1 VIWGICD
8 CQYSE
13 DFGHAQIGKRID
25 GPPGLSNADPKNKM
39 NTKTK
44 IFTIPILA
52 LTICRIAISQTKSQ
66 DDFRLA
72 TVANGIFAATALP
85 GGLASGNAGFV
96 VGDDGVLVV
105 DTFFTTEA
113 VTELLDAINAQTKQ
127 PVKYVVNTHYH
138 LDHTGGNQVFAARG
152 IPILAHDKLLEWQT
166 TKNRKFLPEPAAL
179 DKRLS
184 DTQKQ
189 LADTP
194 ADQTDKR
201 VQLERQIRR
210 LNAMTSIVL
219 TNPNVTFSSGIVHL
233 HLGAREV
240 VLFTLPGHT
249 GGDVLAF
256 VPDANVL
263 FMGDMGWRKTLPN
276 LVDATVTDWI
286 KSLDSIL
293 VQYPSARFVPGHG
306 EVASAA
312 DIKEFRDYLNDLRT
326 RVQKAISDGLTLEQA
341 KQTLKLPDRYQA
353 FAFQNFAVPNIEDMY
368 KELNRAKAK

>member
-1 VIWGICD
+1 M
-8 CQYSE
+8 
-13 DFGHAQIGKRID
+13 
-25 GPPGLSNADPKNKM
+25 NA
-39 NTKTK
+39 K
-44 IFTIPILA
+44 IKLFIISFLV
-52 LTICRIAISQTKSQ
+52 LTIYQPAISQTKSQ
-66 DDFRLA
+66 DNFKL
-72 TVANGIFAATALP
+72 TPVANGIFAGIALP

-105 DTFFTTEA
+105 DTFFTPDA
-113 VTELLDAINAQTKQ
+113 VEELLDTINAQTKQ

-152 IPILAHDKLLEWQT
+152 IPILAHDKLLDWQT
-166 TKNRKFLPEPAAL
+166 TKNRKFLPEKAAL

-184 DTQKQ
+184 DAQKQ

-201 VQLERQIRR
+201 PQLERQIRR
-210 LNAMTSIVL
+210 LNAMKSIVL
-219 TNPNVTFSSGIVHL
+219 TNPNVTFSTGTVHL

-293 VQYPSARFVPGHG
+293 AQYPSAKFVPGHG
-306 EVASAA
+306 EVANAS
-312 DIKEFRDYLNDLRT
+312 DIKEFRDYLEDLRS
-326 RVQKAISDGLTLEQA
+326 RVQKAISDGQTVDQA
-341 KQTLKLPDRYQA
+341 KQNLKLPERYQA
-353 FAFQNFAVPNIEDMY
+353 FAFQNFAVPNVEDMY
-368 KELNRAKAK
+368 KELNGTKGK